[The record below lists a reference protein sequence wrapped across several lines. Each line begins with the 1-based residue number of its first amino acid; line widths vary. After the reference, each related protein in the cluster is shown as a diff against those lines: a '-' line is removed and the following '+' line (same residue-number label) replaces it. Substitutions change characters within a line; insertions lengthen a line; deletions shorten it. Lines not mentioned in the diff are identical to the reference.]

1 MFQKLPKQFIY
12 ALIIIIP
19 FGLLFFNSPYW
30 HNVKMGLMGAVTS
43 SVAIARWPVK
53 EAEKLISYRKA
64 WNENQKLKSEMSALR
79 SRAIQL
85 EEMARQNTRFNKL
98 ISFRDRR
105 GLNAVT
111 ASVVARDPANWN
123 SSIMINKGRNEGLRP
138 GMAVINADGVVGKV
152 AEVAPRV
159 AKVILISDPGFSVAA
174 VNRRSRQSALVS
186 GSLSGKCR
194 MFYLPEKVDIQEGD
208 EIITSE
214 LSSDFPSGILI
225 GEVTRSYPDTGSG
238 YRAEIT
244 PSADVSR
251 IEEVLVIK

>member
-1 MFQKLPKQFIY
+1 MLRKIPKQLIY

-19 FGLLFFNSPYW
+19 FWLLFFNSPFW
-30 HNVKMGLMGAVTS
+30 HNVKMELMGTVTS

-53 EAEKLISYRKA
+53 EAEKLISYRKT
-64 WNENQKLKSEMSALR
+64 WDENQKMKSEMSALK

-85 EEMARQNTRFNKL
+85 EEMARQNSRYEKL
-98 ISFRDRR
+98 TALRDRR
-105 GLNAVT
+105 GINGVT
-111 ASVVARDPANWN
+111 AAVVARDPANWN

-152 AEVAPRV
+152 AEVAPKA

-194 MFYLPEKVDIQEGD
+194 MYYLPEKADIQEGD

-214 LSSDFPSGILI
+214 LSTDFPSGLMI
-225 GEVTRSYPDTGSG
+225 GEVTRAFPDSGSG